1 MEAAGFFGADA
12 LSGDRVGGNHFAPR
26 CLGPA
31 NLGPANLGPANLEPR
46 DLEPRDL
53 EPRAGILPAYER
65 VGSIL
70 ANFPEGLVSV
80 SYGLVQSVNHAF
92 IKLFQVSGAAV
103 VGLPL
108 HRVLDR
114 LGFGSGDVAA
124 LISPVPS
131 QGDDL
136 ELVRSVA
143 GTPPQNLLVR
153 RFPIEGEGRGALH
166 ALVFVDE
173 TSWREAQRSTEV
185 LVEEL
190 LRADRQA
197 ALGEMAMALAHEIN
211 QPLGAIV
218 NFAGAAR
225 RTLTGRIIRAGE
237 LEEVLINIGAEAA
250 RAGDVIK
257 SLRLFLR
264 GTPQPSTDAS
274 VNAAVKVVLGFAEP
288 AMREQ
293 SIDFR
298 LDLAPS
304 LPPVQGDPIILQ
316 QIILN
321 LVTNAIQAMGM
332 QPLGQRHLNIRTARE
347 GASNVRVDVRD
358 TGIGLPS
365 ELGER
370 IFDPFITTKVNGSGL
385 GLSIARTLA
394 QRLGGTV
401 EAGAEEGRGTRFT
414 IRLPCRR
421 EEDVRH
427 A

>member
-1 MEAAGFFGADA
+1 M
-12 LSGDRVGGNHFAPR
+12 SVGRG
-26 CLGPA
+26 
-31 NLGPANLGPANLEPR
+31 
-46 DLEPRDL
+46 
-53 EPRAGILPAYER
+53 
-65 VGSIL
+65 V
-70 ANFPEGLVSV
+70 
-80 SYGLVQSVNHAF
+80 VQSVNLAF
-92 IKLFQVSGAAV
+92 IRLFGVSGTNV

-108 HRVLDR
+108 HTALAR
-114 LGFGSGDVAA
+114 LSFHPGDIAA
-124 LISPVPS
+124 LLSAVPG

-136 ELVRSVA
+136 ELVRAAA
-143 GTPPQNLLVR
+143 GMPPQNLRVR
-153 RFPIEGEGRGALH
+153 RFPIEGEGLDILH
-166 ALVFVDE
+166 ALAFVDE
-173 TSWREAQRSTEV
+173 TAWREDRRSTEV

-225 RTLTGRIIRAGE
+225 RTLNGRAIRAGE

-257 SLRLFLR
+257 SLRSFLR
-264 GTPQPSTDAS
+264 GAPQPSTDAC

-293 SIDFR
+293 SIDFK
-298 LDLAPS
+298 LQLAPG
-304 LPPVQGDPIILQ
+304 LPPVQGDQIILQ

-321 LVTNAIQAMGM
+321 LVTNAIQAMGL
-332 QPLGQRHLNIRTARE
+332 QSLGRRHLNIQTARE
-347 GASNVRVDVRD
+347 GTSMVRVDVRD

-370 IFDPFITTKVNGSGL
+370 IFEPFITTKVNGSGL

-394 QRLGGTV
+394 QRLGGTI
-401 EAGAEEGRGTRFT
+401 EAGPEEGAGSRFT

-421 EEDVRH
+421 EEEPRH

>member
-1 MEAAGFFGADA
+1 MEASDLFSADSLILDHA
-12 LSGDRVGGNHFAPR
+12 CGDFSVADGGMLDARSRSGT
-26 CLGPA
+26 C
-31 NLGPANLGPANLEPR
+31 
-46 DLEPRDL
+46 
-53 EPRAGILPAYER
+53 

-80 SYGLVQSVNHAF
+80 SCGMVQSVNLAF
-92 IKLFQVSGAAV
+92 IRLFGVSACSV

-108 HRVLDR
+108 YYVLDR
-114 LGFGSGDVAA
+114 LAFGPSDIAT
-124 LISPVPS
+124 LLSPVPGP
-131 QGDDL
+131 GDDL
-136 ELVRSVA
+136 ELVRPVA
-143 GTPPQNLLVR
+143 GGPPQNLRVR
-153 RFPIEGEGRGALH
+153 RFPIIGEGREAIH
-166 ALVFVDE
+166 AVAFVDE
-173 TSWREAQRSTEV
+173 TAWREAQRSTEV

-225 RTLTGRIIRAGE
+225 RTLTGRTVRAGE
-237 LEEVLINIGAEAA
+237 LEEVLLNIGAEAA

-257 SLRLFLR
+257 SLRSFLR
-264 GTPQPSTDAS
+264 GTPQPSTNAC

-298 LDLAPS
+298 LQLAPI
-304 LPPVQGDPIILQ
+304 LPSVQGDQIILQ

-321 LVTNAIQAMGM
+321 LVTNAIQAMGL
-332 QPLGQRHLNIRTARE
+332 QALGQRHLNIQTARE
-347 GASNVRVDVRD
+347 GASMVRVDVRD
-358 TGIGLPS
+358 TGIGLPPD
-365 ELGER
+365 LGER
-370 IFDPFITTKVNGSGL
+370 IFEPFITTKVNGSGL

-394 QRLGGTV
+394 QRLGGSI
-401 EAGAEEGRGTRFT
+401 EAGAEEGKGTRFT

-421 EEDVRH
+421 EGDVRD

>member
-1 MEAAGFFGADA
+1 MEMSDFVGAEPVPWRRSRCRQAGPEVGWSPPSEPPASESP
-12 LSGDRVGGNHFAPR
+12 LS
-26 CLGPA
+26 
-31 NLGPANLGPANLEPR
+31 EPPLS
-46 DLEPRDL
+46 DLPL
-53 EPRAGILPAYER
+53 CER
-65 VGSIL
+65 VGTIL

-80 SYGLVQSVNHAF
+80 SRGVVQSVNHAF
-92 IKLFQVSGAAV
+92 VRLFQVSPGAAM

-108 HRVLDR
+108 PLVLHRLSFNP
-114 LGFGSGDVAA
+114 LDVAA
-124 LISPVPS
+124 LLSPVPRE
-131 QGDDL
+131 GDDL
-136 ELVRSVA
+136 ELVRSAA
-143 GTPPQNLLVR
+143 GLPPQILRVR
-153 RFPIEGEGRGALH
+153 RFPIEGEGRDMLH
-166 ALVFVDE
+166 ALAFVDE

-225 RTLTGRIIRAGE
+225 RTLTGRAIRACE

-250 RAGDVIK
+250 RAGDVVK
-257 SLRLFLR
+257 SLRSFLR
-264 GTPQPSTDAS
+264 GTPQPSTDAC

-293 SIDFR
+293 SIDFK
-298 LDLAPS
+298 LQLASS
-304 LPPVQGDPIILQ
+304 LPPVQGDQIILQ

-332 QPLGQRHLNIRTARE
+332 QPFGERHLNIRTARE
-347 GASNVRVDVRD
+347 GASMVRVDVRD
-358 TGIGLPS
+358 TGVGLPPD
-365 ELGER
+365 LGER
-370 IFDPFITTKVNGSGL
+370 IFEPFITTKVNGSGL

-394 QRLGGTV
+394 QRLGGTIEARP
-401 EAGAEEGRGTRFT
+401 EAGNGSRFT

-421 EEDVRH
+421 EEDGLH

>member
-12 LSGDRVGGNHFAPR
+12 VSGDRVSRNHFAPR
-26 CLGPA
+26 CLGPANFGPA

-46 DLEPRDL
+46 GLEPRDLEPRDL
-53 EPRAGILPAYER
+53 EPKRLDLGAGVLPACER

-80 SYGLVQSVNHAF
+80 SCGLVQSVNHAF
-92 IKLFQVSGAAV
+92 IRLFQVPGAAV

-114 LGFGSGDVAA
+114 LGFGPGDVAA

-143 GTPPQNLLVR
+143 GMPPQNLLVR

-225 RTLTGRIIRAGE
+225 RTLTGRI
-237 LEEVLINIGAEAA
+237 
-250 RAGDVIK
+250 
-257 SLRLFLR
+257 
-264 GTPQPSTDAS
+264 
-274 VNAAVKVVLGFAEP
+274 
-288 AMREQ
+288 
-293 SIDFR
+293 
-298 LDLAPS
+298 
-304 LPPVQGDPIILQ
+304 
-316 QIILN
+316 
-321 LVTNAIQAMGM
+321 
-332 QPLGQRHLNIRTARE
+332 
-347 GASNVRVDVRD
+347 
-358 TGIGLPS
+358 
-365 ELGER
+365 
-370 IFDPFITTKVNGSGL
+370 
-385 GLSIARTLA
+385 
-394 QRLGGTV
+394 
-401 EAGAEEGRGTRFT
+401 
-414 IRLPCRR
+414 
-421 EEDVRH
+421 
-427 A
+427 

>member
-1 MEAAGFFGADA
+1 MEAPDCFDAEAVPGFLARGAGPGSLAGT
-12 LSGDRVGGNHFAPR
+12 SPTRECVGP
-26 CLGPA
+26 
-31 NLGPANLGPANLEPR
+31 
-46 DLEPRDL
+46 
-53 EPRAGILPAYER
+53 
-65 VGSIL
+65 IL
-70 ANFPEGLVSV
+70 ANFPEGLMSV
-80 SYGLVQSVNHAF
+80 GRGVVQSVNLAF
-92 IKLFQVSGAAV
+92 IRLFGVSGTNV

-108 HRVLDR
+108 HTALAR
-114 LGFGSGDVAA
+114 LSFHPGDIAA
-124 LISPVPS
+124 LLSAVPG

-136 ELVRSVA
+136 ELVRAAA
-143 GTPPQNLLVR
+143 GMPPQNLRVR
-153 RFPIEGEGRGALH
+153 RFPIEGEGLDILH
-166 ALVFVDE
+166 ALAFVDE
-173 TSWREAQRSTEV
+173 TAWREDRRSTEV

-225 RTLTGRIIRAGE
+225 RTLNGRAIRAGE

-257 SLRLFLR
+257 SLRSFLR
-264 GTPQPSTDAS
+264 GAPQPSTDAC

-293 SIDFR
+293 SIDFK
-298 LDLAPS
+298 LQLAPG
-304 LPPVQGDPIILQ
+304 LPPVQGDQIILQ

-321 LVTNAIQAMGM
+321 LVTNAIQAMGL
-332 QPLGQRHLNIRTARE
+332 QSLGRRHLNIQTARE
-347 GASNVRVDVRD
+347 GTSMVRVDVRD

-370 IFDPFITTKVNGSGL
+370 IFEPFITTKVNGSGL

-394 QRLGGTV
+394 QRLGGTI
-401 EAGAEEGRGTRFT
+401 EAGPEEGAGSRFT

-421 EEDVRH
+421 EEEPRH